1 MRKILLSTLAALLL
15 AVSSVAAQD
24 TTVPEIPNAKQYQ
37 LLEITNGLKRP
48 LLLTNAN
55 DGSNRMFVVEQ
66 DGQIWSMTVVDG
78 AIQKQPFLDVS
89 GLISTNGNERGLLG
103 LAFHP
108 QFKTNGQFFIDY
120 TDVNGNTAVSRY
132 NVLVSDPT
140 VGDPNSASFVIKI
153 KQPFQNHNGGNLAF
167 GPDGYLYIGM
177 GDGGSQGDPNGN
189 GQNGKALL
197 GKLLRLD
204 IDSAQPYA
212 APPNNPATADPDFA
226 PEVWAMGLRNPWRFT
241 FDRLTGDLYIGDVGQ
256 NQWEEINFQAADAA
270 GGANYGWNIIEGS
283 HRYSGVPE
291 PKGLTAPIAEYS
303 HNEGGC
309 SVTGGYV
316 YRGESLKA
324 LDGVYLFADY
334 CSGKIW
340 STFRDASGTWQTNL
354 FMDTD
359 FSIPSFGQ
367 DEAGE
372 LYVVNQGGSI
382 LKLVAA
388 S

>member
-1 MRKILLSTLAALLL
+1 MRKILLSTFAALLL

-24 TTVPEIPNAKQYQ
+24 AAIPQVPNGKQYQ
-37 LLEITNGLKRP
+37 LQEVASGFERP
-48 LLLTNAN
+48 LLVTNAN
-55 DGSNRMFVVEQ
+55 DGSNRLFVVDQ
-66 DGQIWSMTVVDG
+66 NGFIWVVIDGVV
-78 AIQKQPFLDVS
+78 QKQPFLDVS

-108 QFKTNGQFFIDY
+108 QFKTNGQFYINY
-120 TDVNGNTAVSRY
+120 TDVNGNTAVARY
-132 NVLVSDPT
+132 TVLASNPN
-140 VGDPNSASFVIKI
+140 VGDVNSASFVIQI
-153 KQPFQNHNGGNLAF
+153 KQPFPNHNGGNLAF

-189 GQNGKALL
+189 GQNPKALL

-204 IDSAQPYA
+204 VDSAQPYA
-212 APPNNPATADPDFA
+212 TPKDNPTATNPDFA
-226 PEVWAMGLRNPWRFT
+226 PEVWAMGFRNPWRFS
-241 FDRLTGDLYIGDVGQ
+241 FDKATGDLYIGDVGQ
-256 NQWEEINFQAADAA
+256 NQWEEIDFQAVGAA
-270 GGANYGWNIIEGS
+270 GGANYGWNIMEGS
-283 HRYSGVPE
+283 HRYSGE
-291 PKGLTAPIAEYS
+291 PVKEGLTAPIAEYS

-309 SVTGGYV
+309 SITGGYV
-316 YRGESLKA
+316 YRGETLKA
-324 LDGVYLFADY
+324 LDGVYFFADY

-340 STFRDASGTWQTNL
+340 STFRDASGAWQTNQ

-359 FSIPSFGQ
+359 FSISSFGQ
-367 DEAGE
+367 DESGE

>member
-1 MRKILLSTLAALLL
+1 MRKLILLTFMAVLL
-15 AVSSVAAQD
+15 AVGTVAAQD
-24 TTVPEIPNAKQYQ
+24 TTIPQVPDASQYQ
-37 LLEITNGLKRP
+37 LLEITNGLQRP

-55 DGSNRMFVVEQ
+55 DGTNRMFIVEQ
-66 DGQIWSMTVVDG
+66 DGHIWVATEVDG

-89 GLISTNGNERGLLG
+89 GIVGTNGNERGLLG

-120 TDVNGNTAVSRY
+120 TDVNGNTVVARY
-132 NVLVSDPT
+132 NVLASDPNAS
-140 VGDPNSASFVIKI
+140 DPNSAAFVIQI
-153 KQPFQNHNGGNLAF
+153 KQPYPNHNGGNLAF

-189 GQNGKALL
+189 GQNPKALL
-197 GKLLRLD
+197 AKLLRLD

-212 APPNNPATADPDFA
+212 APKDNPFATNPDFA
-226 PEVWAMGLRNPWRFT
+226 PEVWAMGLRNPWRFS

-256 NQWEEINFQAADAA
+256 NQYEEVDFQPA
-270 GGANYGWNIIEGS
+270 GQGGVNYGWNIMEGS
-283 HRYSGVPE
+283 HRYSGEPE
-291 PKGLTAPIAEYS
+291 KAGLTAPIAEYS
-303 HNEGGC
+303 HGDNGC
-309 SVTGGYV
+309 SITGGYV
-316 YRGESLKA
+316 YRGASLKA
-324 LDGVYLFADY
+324 LDGVYFFADY

-354 FMDTD
+354 FMDTN
-359 FSIPSFGQ
+359 FSISSFGQ

-372 LYVVNQGGSI
+372 LYVVNQGGSV